1 MNNSDDLDPRL
12 QQLYRQLVKEQPSP
26 ELDAK
31 ILAAAQQ
38 AIKKPSRW
46 FMPFSM
52 AASVVMVGS
61 LVLYWTKQP
70 ETLQQNLSVSS
81 AQEKIVAESKAAVPA
96 PTNDIFSGVGGSS
109 SPSLQTEIAKP
120 QATAKPSAAMATDE
134 QMPEKLKDL
143 RSEPHQNRV
152 VNQTKEIK
160 EEVIVL
166 DANHFLAGQELVFDI
181 ELVEII

>member
-52 AASVVMVGS
+52 AAWSSWPMMPYAASISAWAKLPVMS
-61 LVLYWTKQP
+61 ACHRRLSKK
-70 ETLQQNLSVSS
+70 TL
-81 AQEKIVAESKAAVPA
+81 
-96 PTNDIFSGVGGSS
+96 
-109 SPSLQTEIAKP
+109 
-120 QATAKPSAAMATDE
+120 
-134 QMPEKLKDL
+134 
-143 RSEPHQNRV
+143 
-152 VNQTKEIK
+152 
-160 EEVIVL
+160 EV
-166 DANHFLAGQELVFDI
+166 
-181 ELVEII
+181 